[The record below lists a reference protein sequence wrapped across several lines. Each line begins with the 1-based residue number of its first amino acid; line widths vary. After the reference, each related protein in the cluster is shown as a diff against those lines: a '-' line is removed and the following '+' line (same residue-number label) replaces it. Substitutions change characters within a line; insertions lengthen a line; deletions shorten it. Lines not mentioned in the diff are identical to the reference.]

1 MTPCHPM
8 RTACVRAGTSP
19 RAAWWAS
26 WSTPLNSSA
35 RSVLTGV
42 PGPPRG
48 PDSQRHE
55 CQSSPRAGRTSCWA
69 VQGWGGGWW
78 PQMTLMYANCI
89 SSAGSQES
97 LSSLQYSGF
106 HGRLFGCTAVT
117 LYYFHLIGWK
127 LGHREVKWLAQ
138 GYTTND
144 EACSHSLVFP
154 LVEKNIGAEPLGGEG
169 GNRWTGCLSD
179 N

>member
-69 VQGWGGGWW
+69 VQGWGGVVAPDDFDVCKLHQFCWEPRKPFITAIFW
-78 PQMTLMYANCI
+78 FSWQALRLHSSYTVLFPFNRVEIRPQRGEM
-89 SSAGSQES
+89 
-97 LSSLQYSGF
+97 
-106 HGRLFGCTAVT
+106 
-117 LYYFHLIGWK
+117 
-127 LGHREVKWLAQ
+127 
-138 GYTTND
+138 
-144 EACSHSLVFP
+144 ACPGLHH
-154 LVEKNIGAEPLGGEG
+154 K
-169 GNRWTGCLSD
+169 
-179 N
+179 